1 MFSSTAV
8 FCTLCWCASVR
19 YWRAQCWSAGC
30 WRFTWPCIQSL
41 DACTH
46 TALIH
51 IIPLL
56 LFYTKH
62 ERMLPPMIKSLV
74 VFRFSSCFLHLVW
87 SHSWARAMPP
97 AVSCILLLLFFLCS
111 SLRKSRKWE
120 AWPKLWQREFLNYAL
135 RNVQRESR
143 LASIQVLIDPHT
155 HKRLIVRD
163 VQGLHVNAF
172 QAL

>member
-1 MFSSTAV
+1 M
-8 FCTLCWCASVR
+8 
-19 YWRAQCWSAGC
+19 
-30 WRFTWPCIQSL
+30 
-41 DACTH
+41 
-46 TALIH
+46 
-51 IIPLL
+51 
-56 LFYTKH
+56 
-62 ERMLPPMIKSLV
+62 
-74 VFRFSSCFLHLVW
+74 
-87 SHSWARAMPP
+87 
-97 AVSCILLLLFFLCS
+97 
-111 SLRKSRKWE
+111 RKSRKWE